1 MRLPMTSDEYE
12 GEFIIHNTSI
22 KDGKR
27 VEDREWVPRTILND
41 KHHGIAVII
50 GNGVSREKVN
60 LHLLK
65 THVSG
70 MRGESNAQLYGCNA
84 IYRELNVDFLVA
96 NNPPMVEEIAESE
109 YPNSNIVYSS
119 AKEVVKYPGKFHLIP
134 QNVTM
139 DTGSLATYIACFD
152 QHKKIYL
159 LGFDGQR
166 TEGYNNNIYAGTRNY
181 GTADDEVKDT
191 KWIRNMAKI
200 FNAYAEVQFIWVHP
214 NPDYNFP
221 ESWNWHKN
229 VQKMTT
235 KKFIGEL
242 GIGIMRSDV

>member
-1 MRLPMTSDEYE
+1 MTSDEYE

-27 VEDREWVPRTILND
+27 VEDREWIPRTVLND

-50 GNGVSREKVN
+50 GNGTSRDKID

-84 IYRELNVDFLVA
+84 IYRDTNPDFLVVTH
-96 NNPPMVEEIAESE
+96 PEMVEEVVESG
-109 YPNSNIVYSS
+109 YADKNVVYSS
-119 AKEVVKYPGKFHLIP
+119 ALQAVKFPGKFHLIP
-134 QNVTM
+134 QNIAM
-139 DTGSLATYIACFD
+139 NTGSIATYIACFD
-152 QHKKIYL
+152 QHQRIYL
-159 LGFDGQR
+159 IGFDGQR
-166 TEGYNNNIYAGTRNY
+166 DPGVNNNIYAGTKNY
-181 GTADDEVKDT
+181 DQINERVNET
-191 KWIRNMAKI
+191 KWLRSMEKL
-200 FNAYAEVQFIWVHP
+200 FSAYIDVEFIWVHP